1 MVRKGGFEPPRPC
14 EAQAP
19 EACASASS
27 ATSANGEKMTVEYST
42 GQLGVFTLCGRVY
55 ADVT

>member
-1 MVRKGGFEPPRPC
+1 
-14 EAQAP
+14 
-19 EACASASS
+19 
-27 ATSANGEKMTVEYST
+27 MTVEYST